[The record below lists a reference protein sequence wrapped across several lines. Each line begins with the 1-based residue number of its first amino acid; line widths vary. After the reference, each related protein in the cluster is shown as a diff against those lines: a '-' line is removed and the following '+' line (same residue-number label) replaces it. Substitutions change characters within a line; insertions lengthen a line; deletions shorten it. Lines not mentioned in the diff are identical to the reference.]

1 MSLASAAAFTL
12 NAAPSCVMKGMA
24 AMAAA
29 LAAAPVLGLELV
41 LRPLLALLLPAE
53 AAENEGRVS
62 LEIEATV
69 CGLIDLI
76 LYSL

>member
-1 MSLASAAAFTL
+1 
-12 NAAPSCVMKGMA
+12 
-24 AMAAA
+24 MAAA